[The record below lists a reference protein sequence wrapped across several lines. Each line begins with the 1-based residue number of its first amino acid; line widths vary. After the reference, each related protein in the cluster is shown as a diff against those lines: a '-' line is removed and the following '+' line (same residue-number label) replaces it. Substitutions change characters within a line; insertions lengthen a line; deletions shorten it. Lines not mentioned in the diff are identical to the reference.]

1 MYLSRRYFEIAT
13 FNQGPR
19 TFNILEI
26 LLVYTVLHCKIMEER
41 IDEIILFPLDYLY
54 SVNLLMFTSFVESSL
69 VRKWPRFWDHIVTYC
84 VNGNVIEFKVIITII
99 KIMNF
104 TFSCARW
111 LTWYEDS
118 SMWEFFA
125 QLHLSKITG
134 WHFSGW
140 PFSEKHPD
148 RR

>member
-69 VRKWPRFWDHIVTYC
+69 VRKWPRFWDHI
-84 VNGNVIEFKVIITII
+84 IEFKVIIIIII
-99 KIMNF
+99 KIINF

-140 PFSEKHPD
+140 PFSEKHLD